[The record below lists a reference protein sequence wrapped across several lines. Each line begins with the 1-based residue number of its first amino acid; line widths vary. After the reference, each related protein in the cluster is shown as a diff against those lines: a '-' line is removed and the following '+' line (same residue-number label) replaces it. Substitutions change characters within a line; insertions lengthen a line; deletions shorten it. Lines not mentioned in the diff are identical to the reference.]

1 LVSNLASKS
10 GEVVGDSVAADKIEK
25 LGFDVLVD
33 LFDWYSQLHDGQLG
47 KAPYRDEP
55 WGVWAVG

>member
-1 LVSNLASKS
+1 M
-10 GEVVGDSVAADKIEK
+10 AADKIEK

-33 LFDWYSQLHDGQLG
+33 LFDWYPQLDDRQLG
-47 KAPYRDEP
+47 KAPYGDEP